1 MLKCVPPWGAFFI
14 ARAFL
19 PRIVQYLCEQAK
31 KNDTEDDTMNEL
43 QAFEKH
49 LRENEKSPA
58 TIEKYLRDAR
68 AFLRWLDGRKPTK
81 ELTVCYKE
89 GLTER
94 YEAASVNSML
104 AGVNSY
110 LSFSG
115 RADCRVKPLRVQRTL
130 FGSEERELSR
140 EEYARLV
147 RAAGGAQIGVVMQT
161 ICGTGIRVSE
171 LRHITA
177 EAGREG
183 RAAVRNKGKT
193 RVILIPAALR
203 RLLLGYMKK
212 AGVTT
217 GSVFLSKSKTPLDRS
232 TVWRR
237 MKALCE
243 RAGVDPRKVFPHSL
257 RHLFARAFYSADK
270 DISRLADILGH
281 SSVETTRVYIV
292 SSGLEHENPTRIYTM
307 ETGRQ
312 HMKLLERVSRVL
324 LT

>member
-1 MLKCVPPWGAFFI
+1 
-14 ARAFL
+14 
-19 PRIVQYLCEQAK
+19 
-31 KNDTEDDTMNEL
+31 MNEL

-68 AFLRWLDGRKPTK
+68 AFLCWLDGRKPTK

-104 AGVNSY
+104 AGINSY

-140 EEYARLV
+140 EEYTRLV

-177 EAGREG
+177 EAVRDG

-217 GSVFLSKSKTPLDRS
+217 GSVFLSKNKTPLDRS

-243 RAGVDPRKVFPHSL
+243 RAGGGPAQGLSPFSAASVRPRLLQRGKGPAAACGHPRPRQREHHPHLHHGNRTAAHEAAGARQPNTAHIMAILL
-257 RHLFARAFYSADK
+257 RNCCN
-270 DISRLADILGH
+270 
-281 SSVETTRVYIV
+281 
-292 SSGLEHENPTRIYTM
+292 NPTLHLHHNRDP
-307 ETGRQ
+307 
-312 HMKLLERVSRVL
+312 VSL
-324 LT
+324 AS

>member
-1 MLKCVPPWGAFFI
+1 
-14 ARAFL
+14 
-19 PRIVQYLCEQAK
+19 
-31 KNDTEDDTMNEL
+31 MNEL

-68 AFLRWLDGRKPTK
+68 AFLCWLDGREPTK

-104 AGVNSY
+104 AGINSY

-147 RAAGGAQIGVVMQT
+147 RAAGGAQIGIVMQT

-177 EAGREG
+177 EAVREG
-183 RAAVRNKGKT
+183 RAAVRNNRAAKAPAGLYEKGRRHHRQ
-193 RVILIPAALR
+193 RVPLEKQNAA
-203 RLLLGYMKK
+203 GPQH
-212 AGVTT
+212 G
-217 GSVFLSKSKTPLDRS
+217 
-232 TVWRR
+232 
-237 MKALCE
+237 
-243 RAGVDPRKVFPHSL
+243 
-257 RHLFARAFYSADK
+257 
-270 DISRLADILGH
+270 LAA
-281 SSVETTRVYIV
+281 
-292 SSGLEHENPTRIYTM
+292 HESP
-307 ETGRQ
+307 
-312 HMKLLERVSRVL
+312 V
-324 LT
+324 

>member
-68 AFLRWLDGRKPTK
+68 AFLCWLDGRKPTK

-104 AGVNSY
+104 AGINSY

-147 RAAGGAQIGVVMQT
+147 RAAGGG
-161 ICGTGIRVSE
+161 
-171 LRHITA
+171 
-177 EAGREG
+177 
-183 RAAVRNKGKT
+183 
-193 RVILIPAALR
+193 
-203 RLLLGYMKK
+203 
-212 AGVTT
+212 
-217 GSVFLSKSKTPLDRS
+217 
-232 TVWRR
+232 
-237 MKALCE
+237 
-243 RAGVDPRKVFPHSL
+243 
-257 RHLFARAFYSADK
+257 
-270 DISRLADILGH
+270 
-281 SSVETTRVYIV
+281 
-292 SSGLEHENPTRIYTM
+292 
-307 ETGRQ
+307 
-312 HMKLLERVSRVL
+312 
-324 LT
+324 

>member
-1 MLKCVPPWGAFFI
+1 
-14 ARAFL
+14 
-19 PRIVQYLCEQAK
+19 
-31 KNDTEDDTMNEL
+31 MNEL

-68 AFLRWLDGRKPTK
+68 AFLCWLDGRKPTK

-104 AGVNSY
+104 AGINSY

-147 RAAGGAQIGVVMQT
+147 RAAG
-161 ICGTGIRVSE
+161 IRVSE

-177 EAGREG
+177 EAVREG

-203 RLLLGYMKK
+203 KLLLGYMKK

-217 GSVFLSKSKTPLDRS
+217 GSVFLSKNKTPLDRS

-257 RHLFARAFYSADK
+257 RHLFARVFYSVEK
-270 DISRLADILGH
+270 DLLRLADILGH
-281 SSVETTRVYIV
+281 ASVNT
-292 SSGLEHENPTRIYTM
+292 TRIYTM

-312 HMKLLERVSRVL
+312 HMKLLERVSRTL

>member
-1 MLKCVPPWGAFFI
+1 
-14 ARAFL
+14 
-19 PRIVQYLCEQAK
+19 
-31 KNDTEDDTMNEL
+31 MNEL

-68 AFLRWLDGRKPTK
+68 AFLCWLDGREPTK

-104 AGVNSY
+104 AGINSY

-115 RADCRVKPLRVQRTL
+115 RAGCRVKPLRVQRTL
-130 FGSEERELSR
+130 FGSEDRELSR

-177 EAGREG
+177 EAVREG

-203 RLLLGYMKK
+203 KLLLGYMKK

-217 GSVFLSKSKTPLDRS
+217 GSVFLSKNKTPLDRS

-243 RAGVDPRKVFPHSL
+243 RAGVDPRKGPFPILCGICSPVSFTAWKRTFCGL
-257 RHLFARAFYSADK
+257 RTSSATP
-270 DISRLADILGH
+270 A
-281 SSVETTRVYIV
+281 
-292 SSGLEHENPTRIYTM
+292 
-307 ETGRQ
+307 
-312 HMKLLERVSRVL
+312 
-324 LT
+324 

>member
-1 MLKCVPPWGAFFI
+1 
-14 ARAFL
+14 
-19 PRIVQYLCEQAK
+19 
-31 KNDTEDDTMNEL
+31 MNEL

-68 AFLRWLDGRKPTK
+68 AFLCWLDGRKPTK

-147 RAAGGAQIGVVMQT
+147 RTAGGAQIGVVMQT

-177 EAGREG
+177 EAVREG

-203 RLLLGYMKK
+203 RLLLGYMKRP
-212 AGVTT
+212 A
-217 GSVFLSKSKTPLDRS
+217 SPPAACSSRKTKRRWTAARS
-232 TVWRR
+232 GG
-237 MKALCE
+237 A
-243 RAGVDPRKVFPHSL
+243 
-257 RHLFARAFYSADK
+257 
-270 DISRLADILGH
+270 
-281 SSVETTRVYIV
+281 
-292 SSGLEHENPTRIYTM
+292 
-307 ETGRQ
+307 
-312 HMKLLERVSRVL
+312 
-324 LT
+324 